1 MNAFAQPVPLT
12 ATVPHRSK
20 FPPVGNLKIDETDA
34 PPAPAPRQRSKRL
47 LPVRAVCSIIDR
59 DEDQVLSLLEEGKL
73 AWSWD
78 VGLSKRTKELRIL
91 PAVVA
96 AYLRHEPCSLQWS
109 DVFSLLVPESP
120 TILARDVSHILNVSS
135 THVYSLIRR
144 KVLASCSAPRTGPFG
159 SARIPTDS
167 FGQFLKNRL
176 FP

>member
-1 MNAFAQPVPLT
+1 MKSIAEPV
-12 ATVPHRSK
+12 S
-20 FPPVGNLKIDETDA
+20 

-91 PAVVA
+91 PAVIG
-96 AYLRHEPCSLQWS
+96 AYLRHEPCSLKWS
-109 DVFSLLVPESP
+109 DVFSLLVPDSP
-120 TILARDVSHILNVSS
+120 TILAREVSHILNVSS
-135 THVYSLIRR
+135 THVYNLI
-144 KVLASCSAPRTGPFG
+144 KQNALASYSAPRTGPFG